1 MTVFDTKK
9 HTNVKCKAKY
19 RLINKYTKSLE
30 RYKKEQLRR
39 KQILDLQDQGV
50 ANKAIAV
57 KLGISKRTLQRILA
71 KPRPYIERSI
81 KHFAHYEN
89 EVLKQLSSG
98 VSQAKDAANSPLSIK
113 KKLELIRELDIC
125 WSKTSR
131 VLTCRDLTITIDA
144 DAAINGKYA
153 LRFKPCLPV
162 YMLEY
167 GRITIELQMFGK
179 SQRIG
184 RIYAGEADAG
194 QVSLE
199 TNQSLNALVEPIL
212 TRFKDVYNDA
222 KKSIPN
228 DEGQSV

>member
-98 VSQAKDAANSPLSIK
+98 VSQAKDAASHN
-113 KKLELIRELDIC
+113 
-125 WSKTSR
+125 
-131 VLTCRDLTITIDA
+131 
-144 DAAINGKYA
+144 
-153 LRFKPCLPV
+153 
-162 YMLEY
+162 
-167 GRITIELQMFGK
+167 
-179 SQRIG
+179 
-184 RIYAGEADAG
+184 
-194 QVSLE
+194 
-199 TNQSLNALVEPIL
+199 
-212 TRFKDVYNDA
+212 
-222 KKSIPN
+222 
-228 DEGQSV
+228 